1 MYLICLC
8 LLFLMLAIL
17 FWGFRIMLTLFGI
30 LVILIPIV
38 VTPLF
43 PVIVSSVESL
53 LVQVLLQFS

>member
-1 MYLICLC
+1 
-8 LLFLMLAIL
+8 
-17 FWGFRIMLTLFGI
+17 MLTLFGI